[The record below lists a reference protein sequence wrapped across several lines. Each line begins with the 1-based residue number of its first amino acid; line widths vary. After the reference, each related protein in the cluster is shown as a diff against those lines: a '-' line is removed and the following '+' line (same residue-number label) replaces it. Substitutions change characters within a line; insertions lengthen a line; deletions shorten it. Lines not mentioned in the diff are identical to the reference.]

1 MKKLLLKAMI
11 LLCSFTPWFTACSD
25 DYDDSMIRQEITDI
39 KTQLEQLNKEVNQ
52 LHTIVQALQD
62 HKAIID
68 VKETEE
74 GHVIT
79 FSDNKSILIA
89 NGTNGKDGSKVG
101 VDLFE
106 GTYYWTL
113 DGTWL
118 TDKNGNKLPV
128 SGKEGT
134 TPQIAIDAQGYWTVD
149 GERIKTSDGKDV
161 KAEQMI
167 SSVVKGENDVT
178 FELTDGSTIVL
189 PLSNTYLRFKEASY
203 TLKFNRPNK
212 IPFECSADLKNFSL
226 IEAPEFCIVKFS
238 AESKQVQLYLKDE
251 AYGNGELCIRAVDP
265 NGYVYM
271 AIASINIPGKGMA
284 DPNGLYILNEGS
296 MTTENGSLIYI
307 DPKGNLKENIYRAAN
322 GTSLGNVAQDMYI
335 HAGEIY
341 IISQNGTKNPE
352 GSVFTNDGM
361 LIVADA
367 NTMKR
372 NASYDKE
379 ISNTL
384 DWPSHIAV
392 LDKEN
397 VFIRDNKGVYIFNR
411 TTKALQYIEGTKGA
425 AKRPMAVADSKVFV
439 EGPGKIYVLQ
449 KGATSVSKS
458 IDLPRLSGIVK
469 APDGHIYASTA
480 ASSREGI
487 PASIIKINAK
497 TYDIIQKNEIKEKDF
512 TLAGTF
518 AASANFTVKADPNGD
533 KIYYSGVGTKIWRHN
548 FKTGESKMVVDV
560 NVAHPGYTQTYNTV
574 AVHPI
579 TGKVYLNRLKGFS
592 LQYLINSICVFNDNG
607 ESLTLEK
614 TYDNYTRFPAGIF
627 FPSQFDEIPL
637 Q

>member
-1 MKKLLLKAMI
+1 MNKLLKVMI
-11 LLCSFTPWFTACSD
+11 LLCGFTLWFTACSD
-25 DYDDSMIRQEITDI
+25 DYDDTMIKKEITDI
-39 KTQLEQLNKEVNQ
+39 KTQLEKLNKEVNQ
-52 LHTIVQALQD
+52 LHTIVQALQEN
-62 HKAIID
+62 KVIID

-89 NGTNGKDGSKVG
+89 NGKNGNDGSKVG

-106 GTYYWTL
+106 GSYYWTL

-118 TDKNGNKLPV
+118 TDKEGNKLPV
-128 SGKEGT
+128 SGKEGS
-134 TPQIAIDAQGYWTVD
+134 TPQIAVDAQGYWTVN
-149 GERIKTSDGKDV
+149 GERIKTPEGKDV
-161 KAEQMI
+161 KAEQLI

-178 FELTDGSTIVL
+178 FELTDGSTIIL
-189 PLSNTYLRFKEASY
+189 PLRSTYLRFKEEVY

-212 IPFECSADLKNFSL
+212 IAFESSDDLKNFSL
-226 IEAPEFCIVKFS
+226 IEVPEFCIVQFS

-271 AIASINIPGKGMA
+271 AIASINVPGKGMA

-307 DPKGNLKENIYRAAN
+307 DPKGNLKENVYRAAN
-322 GTSLGNVAQDMYI
+322 GSSLGNVAQDMYI
-335 HAGEIY
+335 YDGEIY
-341 IISQNGTKNPE
+341 IISQNGSINPE
-352 GSVFTNDGM
+352 GSVFKNDGM

-372 NASYDKE
+372 KASYEKE
-379 ISNTL
+379 ISNVL
-384 DWPSHIAV
+384 NWPTHIAV

-397 VFIRDNKGVYIFNR
+397 IFIRDNKGVYVFNR
-411 TTKALQYIEGTKGA
+411 TTNALQYIEGTKGA
-425 AKRPMAVADSKVFV
+425 AKRPMAIADGKVFV

-449 KGATSVSKS
+449 KGATSISRS
-458 IDLPRLSGIVK
+458 IDIPKLSGIAK
-469 APDGHIYASTA
+469 APDGHIYAS
-480 ASSREGI
+480 ASGNSNTS
-487 PASIIKINAK
+487 ASIIKINAR
-497 TYDIIQKNEIKEKDF
+497 TYDIIKKNDIKEKDF

-518 AASANFTVKADPNGD
+518 AASANFSVKADPDGD
-533 KIYYSGVGTKIWRHN
+533 KIYYSGIGTKIWRHN
-548 FKTGESKMVVDV
+548 FKTGESKMMVDA
-560 NVAHPGYTQTYNTV
+560 NVALPGYTQTYNTV

-592 LQYLINSICVFNDNG
+592 LQYLINRICVFKEEGD
-607 ESLTLEK
+607 SLTLER
-614 TYDNYTRFPAGIF
+614 TYDDYTRFPAGIF

-637 Q
+637 K